1 MHKLALKLLLVL
13 LTFATYSGNAQQYVM
28 IKGQVWDLAGE
39 KLVGAHAYNS
49 SRHYG
54 TFTDINGIF
63 FLVMAPGDSLRVTMV
78 GYKPFKMR
86 IPERLEATSYK
97 LDITLAGD
105 TILLKTAEIKP
116 YPETYPE
123 LKREFVKLKVEDE
136 KWFERT
142 QMPNVV
148 YRSKYAN
155 PDGTGLIL
163 PGPFSALYYAFS
175 KEAKELRKMN
185 TILANDRVK
194 EKLLTIISKSW
205 FEKELGIKTDDEIST
220 LIKRCG
226 ITIEFLNSTP
236 EYRVIEYV
244 MDCAKRRN

>member
-1 MHKLALKLLLVL
+1 
-13 LTFATYSGNAQQYVM
+13 M
-28 IKGQVWDLAGE
+28 IKGQVWDLTGE

-63 FLVMAPGDSLRVTMV
+63 FLVMAPGDSLRVTMI
-78 GYKPFKMR
+78 GYKAYKMR
-86 IPERLEATSYK
+86 IPLKLDATSYK
-97 LDITLAGD
+97 LDVTLAGD
-105 TILLKTAEIKP
+105 TILLKTAEIKA
-116 YPETYPE
+116 YPATYAE
-123 LKREFVKLKVEDE
+123 LKKEFVKLKVADE

-142 QMPNVV
+142 SMPNVI

-163 PGPFSALYYAFS
+163 PGPFSLLYNAFS
-175 KEAKELRKMN
+175 KEAKELKKMN
-185 TILANDRVK
+185 TILTADRVR
-194 EKLLTIISKSW
+194 EKLLTIISKSS
-205 FEKELGIKTDDEIST
+205 FEKEFGIKNDDQIDL

-236 EYRVIEYV
+236 EYRVIEYL
-244 MDCAKRRN
+244 MDCYGRK

>member
-1 MHKLALKLLLVL
+1 MHKNALRLLCFLSL
-13 LTFATYSGNAQQYVM
+13 FAASAGYAQQYVM
-28 IKGQVWDLAGE
+28 IKGQVWDLTGE

-78 GYKPFKMR
+78 GYKPYRMR
-86 IPERLEATSYK
+86 VPIKLEATSYK

-123 LKREFVKLKVEDE
+123 LKRQFVKLKVNDE
-136 KWFERT
+136 KWFDRT
-142 QMPNVV
+142 KMPDVV

-155 PDGTGLIL
+155 PDGTGLLL
-163 PGPFSALYYAFS
+163 PGPFSLLYNAFS
-175 KEAKELRKMN
+175 KEAKELKKMN
-185 TILANDRVK
+185 TILTTDRVR
-194 EKLLTIISKSW
+194 EKLLTIISKSS
-205 FEKELGIKTDDEIST
+205 FEKEFSITNDDQINA

-236 EYRVIEYV
+236 EYRVIEYLI
-244 MDCAKRRN
+244 DCYGRK